1 MRQAPT
7 TRSQPQLTSIF
18 DPNQKLEQSVPPTH
32 QHHLELGYS
41 IPPAIKVEIL
51 CQVLIASKSLRE

>member
-1 MRQAPT
+1 VRQAQT

-18 DPNQKLEQSVPPTH
+18 DPNQKPEQPVPPTH

-41 IPPAIKVEIL
+41 KPPAIKVGIL
-51 CQVLIASKSLRE
+51 CQFLIASESLRE